1 MPTWATFIS
10 WYIPYMYIYMV
21 YILYHCHPQL
31 PPPNDYTKNVY
42 FMKVVIILSKKKAEK
57 NEKYWEPFLCVDSF

>member
-1 MPTWATFIS
+1 
-10 WYIPYMYIYMV
+10 MYIYMV

-31 PPPNDYTKNVY
+31 PSPNDYTKNVY